1 MDFSQYAPG
10 TEIILIN
17 QAEQTNGRGPTG
29 KFLNPGFQVL
39 KFIVTSDAFGTD
51 NSRIPANL
59 RPLPDINQPVA
70 KTREWKFERS
80 GGEWVVNGLPY
91 DRNIVSATIPEGTAE
106 HWSIINGGGSWL
118 HPVHI
123 HYEEHRYLSYNGT
136 TPEPLA
142 RGRKDVIRLDPN
154 AKCEIY
160 MRFRDYK
167 GIYPMH
173 CHNVVH
179 EDHAM
184 MIMWKI
190 V

>member
-1 MDFSQYAPG
+1 M
-10 TEIILIN
+10 I
-17 QAEQTNGRGPTG
+17 
-29 KFLNPGFQVL
+29 
-39 KFIVTSDAFGTD
+39 
-51 NSRIPANL
+51 
-59 RPLPDINQPVA
+59 
-70 KTREWKFERS
+70 
-80 GGEWVVNGLPY
+80 
-91 DRNIVSATIPEGTAE
+91 SATIPEGTAE

-123 HYEEHRYLSYNGT
+123 HYEEHRILSYNRKA
-136 TPEPLA
+136 PPPIEA
-142 RGRKDVIRLDPN
+142 GRKDVIRLDAN

-184 MIMWKI
+184 MVMWKI